1 VRPPNTPLLLIL
13 GALALSGC
21 ARATAPTGGPV
32 PDTPLRL
39 IGSSPEPFQVV
50 EPFDG
55 PVRIQFDRRVS
66 ERPSTGS
73 LQDVV
78 LVSPQT
84 GAVQV
89 RLRRTGLE
97 VRMEGGFQ
105 ERTVYRITV
114 LPALQDLFRNRLQRP
129 EDLFF
134 STGPDFEPNLVA
146 GLLVDRITGRPL
158 PRMRVEA
165 RPASGGPSHVAASDS
180 LGIFAFRFLPAGR
193 YRILAHE
200 DANRNREA
208 DFTESQAEMDIEFAV
223 ADTLV
228 LTELAL
234 LRPDTTAA
242 VLTRVEVV
250 DSLTLQVTFDDYL
263 DPARPQAEVRGRV
276 VAPTGIE
283 IPVARFVFPWVWED
297 ERRQAQQAA
306 RRGEVEEEEETPSA
320 PVSTPSPPDSE
331 PEPTRRPFQSLYLL
345 LESPLVPGDSA
356 RVQIEGLENLNGI
369 PGGGGELGFTLPEP
383 PPPPP
388 LAFFR
393 AVEAQP
399 PLGRGDR

>member
-1 VRPPNTPLLLIL
+1 VRPPCGWALLLV
-13 GALALSGC
+13 GALGMVGC
-21 ARATAPTGGPV
+21 ARTTAPTGGPV

-39 IGSSPEPFQVV
+39 VGTSPEPFQIV

-55 PVRIQFDRRVS
+55 PVRIQFDRRIS

-114 LPALQDLFRNRLQRP
+114 LPTLQDLFRNRLERP

-165 RPASGGPSHVAASDS
+165 QPVSGDASHVAASDS

-193 YRILAHE
+193 YRLVAYE
-200 DANRNREA
+200 DTNRNREP
-208 DFTESQAEMDIEFAV
+208 DFSESQAEINLEFAV

-242 VLTRVEVV
+242 ILTRAEVI
-250 DSLTLQVTFDDYL
+250 DSLTVQVSFDDYL
-263 DPARPQAEVRGRV
+263 DPAHAQTEVRGRII
-276 VAPTGIE
+276 AQTGIE
-283 IPVARFVFPWVWED
+283 IPVARFVFPWVWEA
-297 ERRQAQQAA
+297 ERRQARAA
-306 RRGEVEEEEETPSA
+306 AAQPAAEGDDEGADEPRPPA
-320 PVSTPSPPDSE
+320 PEREE
-331 PEPTRRPFQSLYLL
+331 PEAPRLPFQSLVLI

-356 RVQIEGLENLNGI
+356 RVQVEGVVNLNGV
-369 PGGGGELGFTLPEP
+369 PGGGGDLGFAAPEP

-388 LAFFR
+388 LAFLR
-393 AVEAQP
+393 ARDAT
-399 PLGRGDR
+399 LHSGRGHP